1 MEKLKKKEL
10 VMIGIMIFS
19 LFFGAG
25 NLIFPPIIGKQS
37 GTNMFTVMLFFSI
50 TAIIF
55 PVLGII
61 AVAKS
66 DGLKKLSNRVD
77 HVFSIIFTTAVYLAI
92 GPALATPRAGTVPFE
107 IAISPYLPEGTGV
120 KLVLFI
126 YTTAFFGIVYWLS
139 LSPHKLLDRISKIT
153 SPAFLVLVFML
164 FIGTFIKPMGGY
176 I

>member
-66 DGLKKLSNRVD
+66 DGLKKL
-77 HVFSIIFTTAVYLAI
+77 
-92 GPALATPRAGTVPFE
+92 
-107 IAISPYLPEGTGV
+107 
-120 KLVLFI
+120 
-126 YTTAFFGIVYWLS
+126 
-139 LSPHKLLDRISKIT
+139 
-153 SPAFLVLVFML
+153 
-164 FIGTFIKPMGGY
+164 
-176 I
+176 